1 MKNSFFSGIVYTM
14 KNILINRNLFRA
26 LILLTVTFF
35 SCCKRGTSGDSS
47 NKGSGNI
54 ENNISQSTLRIKKTI
69 EFLVTLNGRQAG
81 TDDSRKAALYLE
93 KELKKLGTE
102 PFDGAY
108 IHEFTFNKTKK
119 DQNVVGC
126 FPGKS
131 SEIIILGA
139 HYDHLGQVGK
149 DIYPGADDNASGTA
163 AVLEMMTQLKGKS
176 TQFKICAVFFGAEEK
191 PIIGSS
197 HFVEKHSNILKNLKL
212 LINLDMVGRE
222 FFGSAFGKN
231 SPDGVALILNRI
243 NEKLSTAM
251 PGVFKKHGLQP
262 MVVGDPFIQSFG
274 AGFSYDSIPFNK
286 KGFSTIFI
294 STGLHKDYHKV
305 TDTSEKINFKK
316 IASISTA
323 VISIVASLKP
333 ESL

>member
-1 MKNSFFSGIVYTM
+1 MKII
-14 KNILINRNLFRA
+14 ILNLKLFRIF
-26 LILLTVTFF
+26 ILLTITLF
-35 SCCKRGTSGDSS
+35 SCCKRGTAGDS
-47 NKGSGNI
+47 NKKAS
-54 ENNISQSTLRIKKTI
+54 ERSETSISQSTLRIKKSI

-81 TDDSRKAALYLE
+81 TEDSKKAAAYLE
-93 KELKKLGTE
+93 KELKKLGAE

-108 IHEFTFNKTKK
+108 IHEFTFHKTKK

-131 SEIIILGA
+131 KEIIILGA
-139 HYDHLGQVGK
+139 HYDHLGKISK
-149 DIYPGADDNASGTA
+149 DVYPGADDNASGTA
-163 AVLEMMTQLKGKS
+163 AVLEIMSLLKGKS
-176 TQFKICAVFFGAEEK
+176 TQVKVCAVFFGAEEK
-191 PIIGSS
+191 PIMGSS
-197 HFVEKHSNILKNLKL
+197 HFVEKHSGILKNLKL

-243 NEKLSTAM
+243 NDKLSTDL
-251 PGVFKKHGLQP
+251 PGEFKKYGLQP
-262 MVVGDPFIQSFG
+262 MVVGDKFIQSFG
-274 AGFSYDSIPFNK
+274 AGFLYDSIPFNK

-305 TDTSEKINFKK
+305 TDTPEKIKFKK
-316 IASISTA
+316 IASISAA
-323 VISIVASLKP
+323 VVSIVASLKP